1 MLFFRR
7 PRNPLACFRT
17 RLRRRWEGTERGARD
32 MGARLQYEYGI
43 QRRTRW
49 VSEADM
55 TVVPRNSR
63 ICSLERLIMP
73 WRLPA
78 WPCLSLPFAVNL
90 KRFLAPDLVFSL
102 GILRSPDWVAG

>member
-7 PRNPLACFRT
+7 PRKPFACLRT
-17 RLRRRWEGTERGARD
+17 RLRRRCEGTERGARD
-32 MGARLQYEYGI
+32 MGQPPQTEYGI

-49 VSEADM
+49 VSEADK

-63 ICSLERLIMP
+63 ICSLERLIIP

-78 WPCLSLPFAVNL
+78 WPCLSLPLAVNFR
-90 KRFLAPDLVFSL
+90 RFLAPDFVFSL
-102 GILRSPDWVAG
+102 GILRSP